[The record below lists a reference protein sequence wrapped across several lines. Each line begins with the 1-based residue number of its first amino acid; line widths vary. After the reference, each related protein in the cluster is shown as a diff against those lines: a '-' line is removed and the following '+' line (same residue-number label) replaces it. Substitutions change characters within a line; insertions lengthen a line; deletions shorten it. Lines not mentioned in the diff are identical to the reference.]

1 MIETIFKLVLCHL
14 LGDYFFQSPFLADTK
29 GKNWYHLWIHCMLYI
44 LPFYL
49 IFGWTWQLAVIGIL
63 HFPIDALKAR
73 WGKISYTTDQILHYL
88 LLGVYLI

>member
-44 LPFYL
+44 LPFYFV
-49 IFGWTWQLAVIGIL
+49 FGWTWQLLVLGVL
-63 HFPIDALKAR
+63 HFIIDALKAR
-73 WGKISYTTDQILHYL
+73 WGKISYTQDQLLHYA
-88 LLGVYLI
+88 LLGFYLI